1 MLFMRANKFGEF
13 SGDQDADNL
22 DDADP
27 TDEVMREVRQFID
40 MAAVAATNCDWDKAR
55 QAIVDARL
63 LFEDLIGREQ

>member
-1 MLFMRANKFGEF
+1 MRANKFGEF

-27 TDEVMREVRQFID
+27 TADAMHDVRQLIGV
-40 MAAVAATNCDWDKAR
+40 AAVAATNGEWDKAR

-63 LFEDLIGREQ
+63 LFEGFIG

>member
-1 MLFMRANKFGEF
+1 MRANKFGEF
-13 SGDQDADNL
+13 SGDHDDDNL

-55 QAIVDARL
+55 QAIVYARL
-63 LFEDLIGREQ
+63 LSEKFVGEQS